1 MECAKAYFNWSSGKD
16 SALALY
22 IALQEKRR
30 VGTLFSV
37 VHGDSGRIAMHEI
50 SEALLNRQ
58 AEAIGMP
65 LTVFHY
71 DPLWSR
77 EAYAHAMRQQIEY
90 LKEKKM
96 TTALF
101 GDLNL
106 EPLRRSREEN
116 CRRSGIAAEF
126 PLWNWPADKIM
137 KTFIGLGFQ
146 AVVTSIDHRVLP
158 DSFLGRVID
167 ENFLA
172 DLPTQADI
180 CGENGEYHSF
190 VYDGPIFQ
198 KPVSF
203 SIKSRFSR
211 EYPEENGMHRYCYL
225 ELE

>member
-77 EAYAHAMRQQIEY
+77 EA
-90 LKEKKM
+90 
-96 TTALF
+96 
-101 GDLNL
+101 
-106 EPLRRSREEN
+106 
-116 CRRSGIAAEF
+116 
-126 PLWNWPADKIM
+126 
-137 KTFIGLGFQ
+137 
-146 AVVTSIDHRVLP
+146 
-158 DSFLGRVID
+158 
-167 ENFLA
+167 
-172 DLPTQADI
+172 
-180 CGENGEYHSF
+180 
-190 VYDGPIFQ
+190 
-198 KPVSF
+198 
-203 SIKSRFSR
+203 
-211 EYPEENGMHRYCYL
+211 
-225 ELE
+225 

>member
-1 MECAKAYFNWSSGKD
+1 
-16 SALALY
+16 
-22 IALQEKRR
+22 
-30 VGTLFSV
+30 
-37 VHGDSGRIAMHEI
+37 
-50 SEALLNRQ
+50 
-58 AEAIGMP
+58 
-65 LTVFHY
+65 
-71 DPLWSR
+71 
-77 EAYAHAMRQQIEY
+77 
-90 LKEKKM
+90 
-96 TTALF
+96 
-101 GDLNL
+101 
-106 EPLRRSREEN
+106 
-116 CRRSGIAAEF
+116 
-126 PLWNWPADKIM
+126 M

-172 DLPTQADI
+172 DLPVQADI